1 MPRLGLV
8 LAAAL
13 IAPPAT
19 AGEPTEAPATKKE
32 RIICKSEI
40 TTSTRTRSE
49 RRCMTAAQW
58 REKDR
63 PAKGDEV
70 SNHLIPEFNPTQ
82 TAAGPN

>member
-1 MPRLGLV
+1 MHRLGLV
-8 LAAAL
+8 LTGAL
-13 IAPPAT
+13 IVPA
-19 AGEPTEAPATKKE
+19 AIASEPTEAPATKIE

-58 REKDR
+58 RAKDR

-70 SNHLIPEFNPTQ
+70 SNHLIPEFIPTQ
-82 TAAGPN
+82 TSTAPN